1 MMNVLLFLIWV
12 ADKDE
17 MPCSLPAK
25 EHSVLGVDKA
35 QTVIEQMLEEAESEK
50 LAVDGV
56 IADITNY
63 EAPDL
68 YNIVVID
75 RMLHMLQNDEIRNA
89 AL

>member
-1 MMNVLLFLIWV
+1 MMNVLLFLILV

-17 MPCSLPAK
+17 MPCSLHAK
-25 EHSVLGVDKA
+25 DIRFLGVDTA
-35 QTVIEQMLEEAESEK
+35 QTGIEQMLEEAESEK

-68 YNIVVID
+68 
-75 RMLHMLQNDEIRNA
+75 
-89 AL
+89 

>member
-1 MMNVLLFLIWV
+1 
-12 ADKDE
+12 

-25 EHSVLGVDKA
+25 GHSVLGVDKA

-68 YNIVVID
+68 YNIIVID
-75 RMLHMLQNDEIRNA
+75 RVLHMLQNDEIRNA

>member
-1 MMNVLLFLIWV
+1 MMNVLLFLILV

-25 EHSVLGVDKA
+25 DILFIGVDTA
-35 QTVIEQMLEEAESEK
+35 QTGIEQMLEEAESEK

-68 YNIVVID
+68 
-75 RMLHMLQNDEIRNA
+75 
-89 AL
+89 